1 MGPVHLLLTIGIA
14 GALGTALWNWRRV
27 HDRVGGTTLQSAWWW
42 GFIAGGMWFMT
53 WVQTS
58 VSVRLNADQLWFLTA
73 VLALCPPLSILGAK
87 LPMSRVWT
95 PFVIVPLILA
105 LGWSAIADAG
115 VHRGGQFFWQF
126 EEPVLAGY
134 ALVLLMTAGN
144 HLTTRF
150 GGPVLLWCVS
160 LVLIV
165 LPVSPVAP
173 AFLLEAKPLLRG
185 AASLLVSGAMM
196 WVVQLLRRP
205 WGGPTAL
212 DRLWRE
218 FRDLFGIAWARRIQD
233 RMNDLAVKHA
243 WPVRLQ
249 PEGFVPSQPA
259 AMSET
264 ASSAPA
270 LSPEQALRWLLR
282 RFADEAWIA
291 RRRGATDD
299 RAAIGERGA

>member
-14 GALGTALWNWRRV
+14 GALGTALWNWRHA
-27 HDRVGGTTLQSAWWW
+27 HDRIAGTSLLSAWRWS
-42 GFIAGGMWFMT
+42 FVAGVMWFMT

-58 VSVRLNADQLWFLTA
+58 VSATLNADQLWFLTA

-87 LPMSRVWT
+87 QPMSRVWT
-95 PFVIVPLILA
+95 PFVIVPLILV
-105 LGWSAIADAG
+105 LGWTAFASAG
-115 VHRGGQFFWQF
+115 VRGGQVHWEA
-126 EEPVLAGY
+126 EEPVIVGF

-150 GGPVLLWCVS
+150 TGPVLLWCVS

-173 AFLLEAKPLLRG
+173 AILLEAKPLLRG
-185 AASLLVSGAMM
+185 VSSLLVSGAMV
-196 WVVQLLRRP
+196 WGVRLLQRP
-205 WGGPTAL
+205 WDGPTPL

-218 FRDLFGIAWARRIQD
+218 FRDLFGVAWARRIQD
-233 RMNDLAVKHA
+233 RMYDLALQHA

-249 PEGFVPSQPA
+249 PEGFVPAQPA
-259 AMSET
+259 T
-264 ASSAPA
+264 ADEPASPAPA

-282 RFADEAWIA
+282 RFADEAWIE
-291 RRRGATDD
+291 RRLDS
-299 RAAIGERGA
+299 